1 MEGSGVGIAQ
11 CVVHVDAYGVSYVV
25 GGCNVQCINTQHG
38 RYDLS
43 CLHAENWSA

>member
-25 GGCNVQCINTQHG
+25 GGCNVQCT
-38 RYDLS
+38 Y
-43 CLHAENWSA
+43 SAWQI